1 MAEFLLGIDAG
12 GTAIKVGVFTRA
24 GTEVASAAFT
34 PRQLAPAP
42 GHAERDPE
50 ELWLGLCR
58 IVPEALARAGIAA
71 GDIAVVGLTG
81 HGNGLFLVDAA
92 GRPLMNEILAPDIR
106 AAAHVDR
113 WRAAGLEEVTLTR
126 GMQALWAGLPAAI
139 LAWLRD
145 NRPEILADAAAMLIC
160 KDYLRLRLTGRME
173 QEVTDLSTACLL
185 SPERRFDPELL
196 GALGLGEFERLIAPR
211 IESLTVAGGITR
223 AAAEALGLAEGTPV
237 AAGVCD
243 NVAVMYGTG
252 AVDASRVV
260 VMSGTWGL
268 HQSFIPRPQH
278 PGPIL
283 IAAQGA
289 RPGDW
294 LAIEGS
300 PTSASSLEWFVESML
315 KPVAGA
321 TAGPG
326 DFYALCNALVEATTD
341 DGPPVIFLPFL
352 AGAIDCSSARGSF
365 LGLSSWHRLGH
376 AVRGVYEGVAFEHRR
391 HFERLMQVRPP
402 VTTARFAGGAARSA
416 AWSRIFAAALGLELE
431 IPHGAEFGARGAALI
446 AAVSAGLIDADLE
459 ALPAPAI
466 DRRFSP
472 DPDLAR
478 ILDRRF
484 QTYCRLVAALAP
496 EWKELAA

>member
-24 GTEVASAAFT
+24 GTEVATAGFT
-34 PRQLAPAP
+34 PRQITPAP

-50 ELWLGLCR
+50 ELWQGLCR
-58 IVPEALARAGIAA
+58 IVPEALAQAGIAA
-71 GDIAVVGLTG
+71 VDVAVVGLTG

-92 GRPLMNEILAPDIR
+92 GRPVTNEILAPDLR
-106 AAAHVDR
+106 AADYVER
-113 WRAAGLEEVTLTR
+113 WRADGLEAMTRAR
-126 GMQALWAGLPAAI
+126 GMQGLWPGLPAAL
-139 LAWLRD
+139 LAWLTD
-145 NRPEILADAAAMLIC
+145 HRPALLDAAQAMLTC
-160 KDYLRLRLTGRME
+160 KDYLRLRLTGRMQ

-185 SPERRFDPELL
+185 SPERAFDPELL
-196 GALGLGEFERLIAPR
+196 SRLGLASAERLIAPR
-211 IESLTVAGGITR
+211 IETLTIAGDLTTD
-223 AAAEALGLAEGTPV
+223 AAEALGLAAGTPV
-237 AAGVCD
+237 AAGLCD

-268 HQSFIPRPQH
+268 HQSFMPRPEH

-315 KPVAGA
+315 KPAAGA
-321 TAGPG
+321 AAGRG
-326 DFYALCNALVEATTD
+326 DFYGLCNALVEATDD

-352 AGAIDCSSARGSF
+352 NGAMGCSSARGSF

-376 AVRGVYEGVAFEHRR
+376 AVRAVYEGVAFEHRR
-391 HFERLMQVRPP
+391 HLERLMRMRPP

-416 AWSRIFAAALGLELE
+416 AWSRIFASTLGLELE
-431 IPHGAEFGARGAALI
+431 VPHGSEFGARGAALV
-446 AAVSAGLIDADLE
+446 AAVSAGILDVPLE
-459 ALPAPAI
+459 ALPAPEI
-466 DRRFSP
+466 DRRFAP
-472 DPDLAR
+472 EPALAR
-478 ILDRRF
+478 MLDRRF
-484 QTYCRLVAALAP
+484 AAYCRFVAALEP